1 MTIISTG
8 DLLKKEIT
16 KKTDN
21 SDAIKAA
28 FEARTLGKLSR
39 KIYFFFQIS
48 FVTKK
53 RYNFFEN

>member
-1 MTIISTG
+1 M
-8 DLLKKEIT
+8 KKEIT

-48 FVTKK
+48 YVTKK
-53 RYNFFEN
+53 RYNFFENWN